1 MATKFGPRL
10 VVKDRPPSS
19 EQTPL
24 YSVGRDYH
32 DFAKGYDPS
41 DRMRPAH
48 IAWAIEHEAVELGW
62 VVGRIVGSER
72 ELIDRFGASR
82 DVVRE
87 AIRLLEARGSVLVE
101 RGRNGGVWLAKPDIE
116 WAAGALAMFLRASGY
131 TDVQLDETLS
141 IARPLHEKM
150 GSDHLLVQLQQRTF
164 ELLAMPDA
172 TNPRFKGRGF
182 RIATRLIQHYSPI
195 PADGIRLGSE
205 GSLCER
211 FSTSRPTFRQ
221 ALRIL
226 DDLGTLEVQRG
237 RGGGYLL
244 KRPSSIGVVRQ
255 MFALLASRQQTL
267 DDVLPMKWTLD
278 IVKLR
283 LAMRALQRLD
293 SRTRAEHLQSLASIL
308 ACPSEPYRWCL
319 LQQAMSRIGRDPL
332 VNTLLWCLVAYD
344 VRVAPSSA
352 PWGEIESELRHAE
365 DAVVR
370 AIEKGLESE
379 AVLHLERGQALVT
392 QVLRRALLQTAPRT

>member
-1 MATKFGPRL
+1 MENSPL
-10 VVKDRPPSS
+10 ISQ
-19 EQTPL
+19 QTPR
-24 YSVGRDYH
+24 YIVGRDYH
-32 DFAKGYDPS
+32 DFAKGYDPG
-41 DRMRPAH
+41 DRKRPAH
-48 IAWAIEHEAVELGW
+48 IAWALEHEAVEQGW
-62 VVGRIVGSER
+62 VVGRFVGSER
-72 ELIDRFGASR
+72 DLIDRFGASR

-101 RGRNGGVWLAKPDIE
+101 RGRNGGLWLAEPDLE

-131 TDVQLDETLS
+131 SDVQLHETLS
-141 IARPLHEKM
+141 IARPLLQKM
-150 GSDHLLVQLQQRTF
+150 PSDHLLVQLQQRTF
-164 ELLAMPDA
+164 DLLATTNA
-172 TNPRFKGRGF
+172 THPRFKGRGF

-195 PADGIRLGSE
+195 PTAGIRLGCE
-205 GSLCER
+205 ESLCDR
-211 FSTSRPTFRQ
+211 FSSSRPTFRQ

-267 DDVLPMKWTLD
+267 DDVLPTKWTLD

-293 SRTRAEHLQSLASIL
+293 TSARAEHLQSLASIL
-308 ACPSEPYRWCL
+308 TYPSEPYRWCL
-319 LQQAMSRIGRDPL
+319 LQQALGRIGRDPM

-352 PWGEIESELRHAE
+352 PWGETESELRSAE
-365 DAVVR
+365 EAVVR
-370 AIEKGLESE
+370 AIGEGHESE
-379 AVLHLERGQALVT
+379 AELHLRHGQALIT
-392 QVLRRALLQTAPRT
+392 ELLRRAVLLGERQARPRTPRPV